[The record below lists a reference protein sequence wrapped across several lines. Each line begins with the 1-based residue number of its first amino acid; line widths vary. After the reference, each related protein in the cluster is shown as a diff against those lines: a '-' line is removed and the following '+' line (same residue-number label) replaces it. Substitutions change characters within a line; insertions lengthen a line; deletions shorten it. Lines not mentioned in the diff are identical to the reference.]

1 MLGKIS
7 LRTLYLF
14 CHSTMWTEFFHKIRR
29 VNAEKPCEYN
39 MAILQQ
45 TIQRNSN
52 VSSGYTFLAEP
63 FRQKSWT
70 VTKYDKKELMHVKQ
84 VA

>member
-1 MLGKIS
+1 
-7 LRTLYLF
+7 
-14 CHSTMWTEFFHKIRR
+14 
-29 VNAEKPCEYN
+29 